1 MGKYYLAVDIGA
13 SSGRHILAHLDSG
26 KIELEEIWRFDNG
39 MKPKNGHLCWD
50 LENLEKNL
58 VLGMKKCAQLGKI
71 PESIGIDTWAVDFVL
86 LDDMGRRITDAVGY
100 RDSRTEGMDEEVY
113 KTISPEDLYAR
124 TGIQKQIFNTI
135 YQLMALKKED
145 PDAMEKADAMLMIP
159 EYLNYFLTGQKAA
172 EYTNA
177 TTTQLVTP
185 KTNDWDHELIRML
198 GYKDSMFQPIHM
210 PGYVVGHL
218 LPEIQEQTGF
228 DCQVV
233 LVATHDTGS
242 AVLSVPSNGDDG
254 IYISSGTWSLMGV
267 ERKEADCSKAS
278 MEANF
283 TNEGGYD
290 YRFRYLKN
298 IMGLWMIQS
307 VRHELADAYSFA
319 QLCQMAE
326 ECNDFP
332 SWVDV
337 NDNCF
342 LAPESMI
349 KAIQDYCIK
358 TGQPVPHTP
367 GELATVIYQSLAQC
381 YGEVASQI
389 EALTGKKYTK
399 IHIVGGGSN
408 ADYLNE
414 LTAKASDRTVYA
426 GPTEA
431 TAIGNIV
438 AQMLKSGEFTSLEEA
453 RSCIFESFGVKT
465 FQSC

>member
-13 SSGRHILAHLDSG
+13 SSGRHILAHLENG
-26 KIELEEIWRFDNG
+26 KIRLEEIWRFDNG
-39 MKPKNGHLCWD
+39 MKLKNGHLCWD
-50 LENLEKNL
+50 LDHLKKNL
-58 VLGMKKCAQLGKI
+58 ILGMQKCVQLSKI

-86 LDDMGRRITDAVGY
+86 LDENGGLLTDAVGY

-113 KTISPEDLYAR
+113 KIIPQDELYGR

-135 YQLMALKKED
+135 YQLMAVKKESPETMD
-145 PDAMEKADAMLMIP
+145 KADAMLMIP
-159 EYLNYFLTGQKAA
+159 EYLNYILTGNKAA

-177 TTTQLVTP
+177 TTTQLVSP
-185 KTNDWDHELIRML
+185 ATNDWDHELIRML
-198 GYKDSMFQPIHM
+198 GYRDSMFQPIHM

-218 LPEIQEQTGF
+218 LPQIREQVGF
-228 DCQVV
+228 DCEVV

-267 ERKEADCSKAS
+267 ERKDADCSADS
-278 MEANF
+278 MKANF

-290 YRFRYLKN
+290 HRFRYLKN

-307 VRHELADAYSFA
+307 VRHEHNDAYSFA

-326 ECNDFP
+326 ECSDFP
-332 SWVDV
+332 SRVDV
-337 NDNCF
+337 NDSRF
-342 LAPESMI
+342 LAPESMTG
-349 KAIQDYCIK
+349 AIQDYCRQS
-358 TGQPVPHTP
+358 GQPVPETP
-367 GELATVIYQSLAQC
+367 GELATVIYQSLASC
-381 YGEVASQI
+381 YGEVAGEI
-389 EALTGKKYTK
+389 EAITGKKYTK

-408 ADYLNE
+408 ADYLNA
-414 LTAKASDRTVYA
+414 LTAKASGRTVYA

-438 AQMLKSGEFTSLEEA
+438 AQMLKSREFSSLEEA
-453 RSCIFESFGVKT
+453 RSCIFDSFGVKT
-465 FQSC
+465 FLP